1 MAPNTGYIEIDLE
14 CDFVRV
20 ISRKL
25 KLEHLK
31 AKLHDLPII
40 NVCEEYVQVIIC
52 VQLM

>member
-14 CDFVRV
+14 CDCVHV
-20 ISRKL
+20 ISKL

>member
-14 CDFVRV
+14 CDFVHI
-20 ISRKL
+20 ISKR

-31 AKLHDLPII
+31 ANLHYLPVI
-40 NVCEEYVQVIIC
+40 NVCEEYVQVISC